1 MPGLAAGAAVAIG
14 SGGGCVL
21 ALSHSAAMLG
31 IDGYVVR
38 VEADSAPGT
47 PGFDI
52 IGLPDRALREA
63 RDRVRAAIFNSGYLY
78 PAGRLLVNL
87 SPADI
92 RKEGPSFDLAIALAL
107 LAMEEQVDRLALQDF
122 VALGELA
129 LDGKLNPTAGILP
142 MLLGT
147 RGAGFTKVLVP
158 APNAEEALLVE
169 GLEVYAVA
177 TLGEAVATVLGHGA
191 KHRVWGGGAPVAR
204 SVRPRSGDYADVRG
218 QCGAKRALEIA
229 AAGGHN
235 LLLVGPPGCGKTMLA
250 QRLPSILP
258 PMSASQALD
267 VTKVYSV
274 AGLLGPKP
282 RLVAERPF
290 RAPHHTISE
299 VALVGGGAVPK
310 PGEISLAHHGVLFLD
325 ELPEFRRSALEVMRQ
340 PIEDGRVTIARA
352 AGTFSYPARFML
364 VASMNPCPCGM
375 RGTRD
380 GDCRCDDAIVARYV
394 AKLSGPL
401 LDRIDLQIEV
411 GRITFTEM
419 TDGVQTESSAAIR
432 ARVVAARELQR
443 ERYRQLGIESN
454 AELAPAQV
462 RVFCPL
468 DESGAGLLRDAC
480 AKRQFSARAFDRIA
494 RVARTIAD
502 LSGSAAIAREH
513 VAEAIRY
520 RSLERM
526 GIRRVA

>member
-1 MPGLAAGAAVAIG
+1 
-14 SGGGCVL
+14 VL
-21 ALSHSAAMLG
+21 ALARSAAMLG

-47 PGFDI
+47 PGFAI
-52 IGLPDRALREA
+52 IGLPDRALKEA
-63 RDRVRAAIFNSGYLY
+63 TGRVRSAIFNSGYLY
-78 PAGRLLVNL
+78 PAGHLLVNL

-92 RKEGPSFDLAIALAL
+92 RKEGPAFDLAIALAL
-107 LAMEEQVDRLALQDF
+107 LAMDEQVDRLALQEY

-147 RGAGFTKVLVP
+147 SRAGFTKVILP
-158 APNAEEALLVE
+158 TASAEEALLVE
-169 GLEVYAVA
+169 GLEIYTVA
-177 TLGEAVATVLGHGA
+177 TLAEAVAVILGHGA
-191 KHRVWGGGAPVAR
+191 KYRAHRSGQAVAPPTAR
-204 SVRPRSGDYADVRG
+204 RGGDYADVRG
-218 QCGAKRALEIA
+218 QIAAKRALEIA

-258 PMSASQALD
+258 PMSPSESLD
-267 VTKVYSV
+267 VTKIYSV
-274 AGLLGPKP
+274 AGLLAPKP
-282 RLVAERPF
+282 HLVTERPF
-290 RAPHHTISE
+290 RSPHHTISE
-299 VALVGGGAVPK
+299 VALVGGGAIPK

-340 PIEDGRVTIARA
+340 PIEDGNVTIARA
-352 AGTFSYPARFML
+352 AGTFNYPARFTL

-380 GDCRCDDAIVARYV
+380 GDCRCDDAIVAKYV

-411 GRITFTEM
+411 GRITIDEM
-419 TDGVQTESSAAIR
+419 HKGPEAETSAQIR
-432 ARVVAARELQR
+432 RRVVAARELQR
-443 ERYRQLGIESN
+443 ARYRAIGLESN

-462 RVFCPL
+462 RAFCAL
-468 DESGAGLLRDAC
+468 DQSGADLLRDAC
-480 AKRQFSARAFDRIA
+480 IKRQLSARAFDRML

-502 LSGSAAIAREH
+502 LAGSDAIEREH
-513 VAEAIRY
+513 VAEAIQY
-520 RSLERM
+520 RSLERL